1 MACGFILTALFTDCD
16 PVKAGVIQD
25 QTQYLPYLV
34 AELFRGYHGMSG
46 LFVAGIFS
54 ASLSTISSGINS
66 MAAVLW
72 EDVFLEFQTFKSMT
86 KSHANTFVKVMS
98 LALGVVPIV
107 LALLIQFVGGHI
119 MTIGITLD
127 SLLSGAFCTIITAA
141 YFVRFINLKGL
152 IFGSILGTIFS
163 GWLIIG
169 QIVYKPPGEDLLPT
183 NYTEG
188 CDPFNAS
195 ARVLSEIEASTAD
208 NYVTT
213 MTTTTAMT
221 ITTTAPI
228 TAKGMNSTTADDSID
243 WDSFPYVLYRTSY
256 MWISPFNFFFTFIAT
271 CLISIA
277 TGGLKLDPPDEYLF
291 SWEKFLD
298 QFRDVN
304 NRKLVY
310 PSDMMEKE
318 EYEKKLETSI

>member
-1 MACGFILTALFTDCD
+1 MTLFQ
-16 PVKAGVIQD
+16 I
-25 QTQYLPYLV
+25 
-34 AELFRGYHGMSG
+34 
-46 LFVAGIFS
+46 
-54 ASLSTISSGINS
+54 ST
-66 MAAVLW
+66 
-72 EDVFLEFQTFKSMT
+72 
-86 KSHANTFVKVMS
+86 
-98 LALGVVPIV
+98 
-107 LALLIQFVGGHI
+107 
-119 MTIGITLD
+119 
-127 SLLSGAFCTIITAA
+127 
-141 YFVRFINLKGL
+141 KGL

-277 TGGLKLDPPDEYLF
+277 TGGKKINWTEQCRIHGNPVADG
-291 SWEKFLD
+291 WAGA
-298 QFRDVN
+298 VG
-304 NRKLVY
+304 RKPLGNQ
-310 PSDMMEKE
+310 KC
-318 EYEKKLETSI
+318 